1 MIGNPGAGKSTLLN
15 SILKKIIFESG
26 VSIGTGKTFQFDA
39 HEENGTLFMDTPGLS
54 DISKRQQ
61 AAEAITLALKQR
73 GYFKVF
79 FVLTLESGRLRPDD
93 LSLIKI
99 VLESATDITSY
110 SLILNQ
116 VNKAVRKRLSSEDS
130 IYKIL
135 MEAGITKQQLPKD
148 VHIVDRDEEIECEDN
163 KTLTDSSSFLR
174 FVEKAIPVEINPDNV
189 ANIRAEDYDQLRQEL
204 VVMSQEMKEKEL
216 KFDDTIKA
224 FIREK
229 GEDRKKFE
237 ELKQKHEEERQKL
250 EKNEL
255 ERQRLQSE
263 QRKMKEEMEKFNSE
277 QERLKEEFN
286 REQER
291 LKEEI
296 NLERQRN
303 AELASL
309 ISDIQQKIV
318 DKENDN
324 TILQSKINEVNE
336 SYIQEMEKIQKLEDN
351 DAKKAEQIVQLEFQR
366 REDQNMIAQYETQI
380 RTNTDEMGRL
390 RRQINQMR
398 LPCK

>member
-15 SILKKIIFESG
+15 SILNKIIFESG
-26 VSIGTGKTFQFDA
+26 VSIGTGKTFQFNA

-54 DISKRQQ
+54 DVSKRQQ

-73 GYFKVF
+73 GKFRVF

-99 VLESATDITSY
+99 VLESATDISSY

-116 VNKAVRKRLSSEDS
+116 VNKAVRKKLSTDES
-130 IYKIL
+130 IYKML
-135 MEAGITKQQLPKD
+135 MEAGIPKQQLPKD
-148 VHIVDRDEEIECEDN
+148 VHIVNRDDEIECEDN
-163 KTLTDSSSFLR
+163 KVLTDSSEFLK

-189 ANIRAEDYDQLRQEL
+189 ADIRAEDYDQLRQEL
-204 VVMSQEMKEKEL
+204 VAMSQEMKEKEL

-237 ELKQKHEEERQKL
+237 ELEQKHEVERQKL
-250 EKNEL
+250 KQNEQ
-255 ERQRLQSE
+255 ERERLQAA
-263 QRKMKEEMEKFNSE
+263 QNKMKEELEEVNLE
-277 QERLKEEFN
+277 QKRLKEEFN

-291 LKEEI
+291 LTEEI

-309 ISDIQQKIV
+309 ISDIQQQIV

-324 TILQSKINEVNE
+324 AILQSKINEVNE
-336 SYIQEMEKIQKLEDN
+336 NYIQEMEKIQKLEDS
-351 DAKKAEQIVQLEFQR
+351 DTKKAEQIQQLETQR
-366 REDQNMIAQYETQI
+366 RQDQNMITQYKSQM
-380 RTNTDEMGRL
+380 RTNADEMVIL
-390 RRQINQMR
+390 RRQINEAR
-398 LPCK
+398 LGGK